1 VLRLLAACRIRQWTG
16 DTRGWY
22 KAGVSPIAGLTNP
35 GSAYVF
41 IYAMLTLAF
50 FVLMLFRG
58 YTFQYA
64 SLTGSQR
71 LHSNMLHK

>member
-1 VLRLLAACRIRQWTG
+1 M
-16 DTRGWY
+16 
-22 KAGVSPIAGLTNP
+22 GLGNP

-50 FVLMLFRG
+50 FVLMMCRG
-58 YTFQYA
+58 ATFQYA

-71 LHSNMLHK
+71 MHTNMLHK